1 MFLTPYINQQ
11 AGEFS
16 FSRHQAST
24 FAKKIAG
31 DFNPLHDEDAKR
43 FCVPGD
49 LMFSWLLS
57 QYGISERLTCTF
69 AGMVAADVWLH
80 FEQEG
85 AEIRI
90 CDRDGKIYL
99 SLNQQGAVSKDLA
112 LIEAIATDYVQ
123 FSGKNFPH
131 ILHPLMQ
138 QQQVMI
144 HPQRPMVIYESM
156 ALELTELPSCLPQ
169 LALSDASLEVSGK
182 RGSALLDFSLAC
194 DGHSIGQGRKRMIL
208 SNLSP
213 YDAPSMEAMIAEY
226 NRRKAAFA
234 AAC

>member
-1 MFLTPYINQQ
+1 MFLAPYIQQ
-11 AGEFS
+11 QDREFC
-16 FSRHQAST
+16 FSRHQGST
-24 FAKKIAG
+24 FAKKVAG

-57 QYGISERLTCTF
+57 QYGISERLCCTF
-69 AGMVAADVWLH
+69 SGMVAADVWLH
-80 FEQEG
+80 FEQHDN
-85 AEIRI
+85 EIRI
-90 CDRDGKIYL
+90 CDREGKVYL
-99 SLNQQGAVSKDLA
+99 SLTQEGAVSKDMA

-138 QQQVMI
+138 AQQVMI

-156 ALELTELPSCLPQ
+156 TLELTELPECLPQ
-169 LALSDASLEVSGK
+169 LDLADACLEVAGR

-194 DGHSIGQGRKRMIL
+194 QGKTIGQGRKRMIL

-213 YDAPSMEAMIAEY
+213 YDGPSMEAMIAEY
-226 NRRKAAFA
+226 NRRKDAFA
-234 AAC
+234 A

>member
-1 MFLTPYINQQ
+1 MFLTPYVHQQ

-16 FSRHQAST
+16 FSRQQGSV
-24 FAKKIAG
+24 FAKKVAG

-57 QYGISERLTCTF
+57 QYGLSERLCCTF
-69 AGMVAADVWLH
+69 SGMVAADVWLH

-85 AEIRI
+85 ADIRI
-90 CDRDGKIYL
+90 CDRDGKVYL
-99 SLNQQGAVSKDLA
+99 SLTQQGAVSKDLQ

-138 QQQVMI
+138 QQAVMI

-156 ALELTELPSCLPQ
+156 TLELTALPATLPELQ
-169 LALSDASLEVSGK
+169 LADASLEVAGK
-182 RGSALLDFSLAC
+182 RGSAMLDFALTC
-194 DGHSIGQGRKRMIL
+194 QGETLGKGRKRMIL

-226 NRRKAAFA
+226 NRRKAAFSA
-234 AAC
+234 